1 MPCVPLLSFKNP
13 ILLAVNKVR
22 NGGIGA
28 SHKTKE
34 RADWLSSVSILGKGN
49 FGVVA
54 ASVWME
60 LLLLL
65 TLEY

>member
-1 MPCVPLLSFKNP
+1 M
-13 ILLAVNKVR
+13 NKVR

-34 RADWLSSVSILGKGN
+34 RADWLSSVSVLGKGN